1 MSEIYQDIPCWDNG
15 TWTTVSFESREAF
28 SGTIANI
35 FFEPGK
41 YKFDKTSF
49 LFNQEAVKF
58 RDQNVYCLA
67 PFRSKDFIS
76 YWDDQKN
83 KCRKGVFYINGDK
96 KWFIT
101 RDYYMWLNFL
111 PIFDK
116 EQQKFDFAKIRD
128 AQYHMALY
136 ELLAELN
143 YKHAAILKKRQI
155 ASSYFHISKLLN
167 QLWFEAGVTL
177 KMGASLKDY
186 INEKGSWKFMS
197 EYAAFLNEHTAWYR
211 PMSPD
216 KVLMWQQKIEVRK
229 GDRKTEVGL
238 KGTMQGMSFEKDP
251 TNGVGGPV
259 KYFFHEEAGI
269 APKMDQTYEYM
280 RPAMRSGMITT
291 GMFIAAGSVGDLSQ
305 CNPLRDMIL
314 NPASKDIYPVDT
326 NLIDAKGTEGQS
338 GLFIP
343 EQWSM
348 PPYIDDYGNSLVEE
362 ALAALDDQ
370 FAKWKDELSPED
382 YQLRISQHPRNI
394 EEAFAHRSI
403 SVFPPHLIAAQS
415 RRIEEKEYGYE
426 FLDISTDENGKP
438 TVKSSNKQP
447 IKEFPITKKTED
459 KTGCLVVWERP
470 VKDPTFGQYYA
481 SIDPVSEGKAEHV
494 DNMLYTPTGRKR
506 IGDIKVGD
514 KVIGSNGQSINVVG
528 VYPQGIKKLYK
539 ITFSDGHSIKVCED
553 HLWNVKLNGG
563 TKSYMTLSV
572 KDLLDTEQKITY
584 TGTGRNI
591 KKEYTISTYYKDKQN
606 RNKWSIPIVK
616 PINFQPKGLKKV
628 NANISRNE
636 QPIHPYILGALIGDG
651 GLSQKSIRF
660 SSVDEEI
667 INRIQLH
674 LPDDL
679 ELKKV
684 KGNNCDYSIVTKKGN
699 RNSLTKKLRNLGL
712 MGLKSEHKFIPEEY
726 KYALVSQRIVLLN
739 GLLDTDGSCTNHGVE
754 FYSSSKQLAYDV
766 VELVQSLGG
775 IAKIRMKKTTHLNSY
790 IVRVNLPRGL
800 EPFLLSRK
808 KDKYKISK
816 VFSRYITN
824 IEPIDDAE
832 AICISVD
839 APDNLYVTE
848 HALVTHNTTTSESL
862 CSIYVMKAPVQVTK
876 VTGIETET
884 YIEPDKI
891 VAAWCGRFDDL
902 NKTHQRLELIIEW
915 YNAWTVIE
923 NNISLFIQYMISRKK
938 QRYLVPKSQIMFLK
952 DLGSNNNV
960 FQEYGW
966 KNTGTLFKQHLLNY
980 AIEYTKEELDVETK
994 ADGTIVRTKYG
1005 IERIPDPML
1014 LTEMREY
1021 AAGVNVDRLVAFC
1034 ALVAFMRI
1042 QQSNRGYAKRVI
1054 MDDAAKNLQKS
1065 DNLFKLNRSPFRH
1078 IGNGRLSNGQPF
1090 KKSPFKNLK

>member
-15 TWTTVSFESREAF
+15 AWTIVSFDSREEF
-28 SGTIANI
+28 SNSI
-35 FFEPGK
+35 FEIFSEPGK
-41 YKFDKTSF
+41 YKFDDTSF
-49 LFNQEAVKF
+49 LFNQEAIKF
-58 RDQNVYCLA
+58 REQNVYCTF
-67 PFRSKDFIS
+67 PFRSKDFVT
-76 YWDDQKN
+76 YWDNQKER
-83 KCRKGVFYINGDK
+83 CRKGVFYKKGTK
-96 KWFIT
+96 KWYIT

-143 YKHAAILKKRQI
+143 YKHVAILKKRQI

-167 QLWFEAGVTL
+167 QLWFESGVTL
-177 KMGASLKDY
+177 KIGASLKDY
-186 INEKGSWKFMS
+186 INEKGSWKFLS

-229 GDRKTEVGL
+229 GDRKAEVGL

-280 RPAMRSGMITT
+280 RPAMRSGLTTT

-305 CNPLRDMIL
+305 CNPLKDMML
-314 NPASKDIYPVDT
+314 NPTSKDIYCIET
-326 NLIDAKGTEGQS
+326 NLIDSKGTVGLS

-348 PPYIDDYGNSLVEE
+348 PPHIDDYGNSLVEE
-362 ALAALDDQ
+362 SLKALDEQ

-394 EEAFAHRSI
+394 EEAFAHRSV
-403 SVFPPHLIAAQS
+403 SVFPPHLVAAQQ
-415 RRIEEKEYGYE
+415 RRIEEKEYSYE

-438 TVKSSNKQP
+438 TVKHSNKQP

-459 KTGCLVVWERP
+459 KTGVLVVWERP
-470 VKDPTFGQYYA
+470 IKDPTFGQYYA
-481 SIDPVSEGKAEHV
+481 SIDPVSEGK
-494 DNMLYTPTGRKR
+494 
-506 IGDIKVGD
+506 
-514 KVIGSNGQSINVVG
+514 
-528 VYPQGIKKLYK
+528 
-539 ITFSDGHSIKVCED
+539 
-553 HLWNVKLNGG
+553 
-563 TKSYMTLSV
+563 
-572 KDLLDTEQKITY
+572 
-584 TGTGRNI
+584 
-591 KKEYTISTYYKDKQN
+591 
-606 RNKWSIPIVK
+606 
-616 PINFQPKGLKKV
+616 
-628 NANISRNE
+628 
-636 QPIHPYILGALIGDG
+636 
-651 GLSQKSIRF
+651 
-660 SSVDEEI
+660 
-667 INRIQLH
+667 
-674 LPDDL
+674 
-679 ELKKV
+679 
-684 KGNNCDYSIVTKKGN
+684 
-699 RNSLTKKLRNLGL
+699 
-712 MGLKSEHKFIPEEY
+712 
-726 KYALVSQRIVLLN
+726 
-739 GLLDTDGSCTNHGVE
+739 
-754 FYSSSKQLAYDV
+754 
-766 VELVQSLGG
+766 
-775 IAKIRMKKTTHLNSY
+775 
-790 IVRVNLPRGL
+790 
-800 EPFLLSRK
+800 
-808 KDKYKISK
+808 
-816 VFSRYITN
+816 
-824 IEPIDDAE
+824 
-832 AICISVD
+832 
-839 APDNLYVTE
+839 
-848 HALVTHNTTTSESL
+848 TTTSESL
-862 CSIYVMKAPVQVTK
+862 CSIYVMKAPVEVTK
-876 VTGIETET
+876 VTGTETET

-938 QRYLVPKSQIMFLK
+938 QRFLVPKSQIMFLK
-952 DLGSNNNV
+952 DLGANANV

-994 ADGTIVRTKYG
+994 TDGTIVRTKYG

-1021 AAGVNVDRLVAFC
+1021 AAGVNVDRLVSFA

-1054 MDDAAKNLQKS
+1054 MDDSAKNLQKS
-1065 DNLFKLNRSPFRH
+1065 ENLFKLNRSPFRH
-1078 IGNGRLSNGQPF
+1078 MGKGQLANGQGF